1 MELLRSMSIRDL
13 LLIEVIFIDG
23 RFTELKGIGW
33 VVGACSIKE
42 VARYREPPM

>member
-1 MELLRSMSIRDL
+1 MELLRSIIIRDL

-23 RFTELKGIGW
+23 KFTELKGIGW

-42 VARYREPPM
+42 PASYREPAM